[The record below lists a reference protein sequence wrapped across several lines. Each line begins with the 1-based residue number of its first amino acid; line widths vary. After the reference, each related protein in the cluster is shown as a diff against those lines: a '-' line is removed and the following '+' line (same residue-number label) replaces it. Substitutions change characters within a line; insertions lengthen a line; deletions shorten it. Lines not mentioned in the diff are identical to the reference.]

1 MFILVFRTAIL
12 YFYLIFIMRIMGKR
26 QIGQLEPVDLVVA
39 LMISELASLPMADN
53 RMPLI
58 YSIVPITTL
67 VFFQMTTS
75 FIELKSEYVRSL
87 INGEPSILIRDGT
100 VNVKELKHLR
110 YNLDDL
116 LEELRVKGYFNIRD
130 VHYAI
135 LETNGNLS
143 IIPKNYCS
151 PPNRD
156 DMKIKVPDEPLPIPV
171 VLDGNINYKNLELIG
186 LDEKWLF
193 KELKNKRIMN
203 IKDVFVAIVYS
214 KDNKLY
220 IQSKDKE
227 FKKS

>member
-1 MFILVFRTAIL
+1 MFILVIRTAIL

-53 RMPLI
+53 RMPLV

-75 FIELKSEYVRSL
+75 FIELKSEYFRSL
-87 INGEPSILIRDGT
+87 LNGEPSILIKDGI
-100 VNVKELKHLR
+100 VNIKELRHLR

-116 LEELRVKGYFNIRD
+116 LEELRAKGYFNIRD

-151 PPNRD
+151 PPNRED
-156 DMKIKVPDEPLPIPV
+156 IKIKVADEPLPTPL
-171 VLDGNINYKNLELIG
+171 VLDGNINYKNLELLN
-186 LDEKWLF
+186 LDESWLL
-193 KELKNKRIMN
+193 KELKNKRIMD

-227 FKKS
+227 FKKN